1 MYFTE
6 IENAGIDFSA
16 ESIDDMTHALLKMR
30 DDLIKTKVAKETL
43 EERSTSEV
51 SFLKTQLQ
59 AEQQAKEAVEDQ
71 LSGKIAFAKKVN
83 TVVSFKMRAALLLS
97 TSFITRGRI
106 EAGKAALIL
115 MKNSDFDRTLRY

>member
-1 MYFTE
+1 MLRGVSNIRGLQKNLYFTE

-71 LSGKIAFAKKVN
+71 LSGRISFAKK
-83 TVVSFKMRAALLLS
+83 S
-97 TSFITRGRI
+97 IP
-106 EAGKAALIL
+106 
-115 MKNSDFDRTLRY
+115 

>member
-1 MYFTE
+1 MVEKNLLYFTE

-71 LSGKIAFAKKVN
+71 LSGKISPTKKSKIITCPKERKIVIGALSN
-83 TVVSFKMRAALLLS
+83 HVVSRFIQVKM
-97 TSFITRGRI
+97 I
-106 EAGKAALIL
+106 
-115 MKNSDFDRTLRY
+115 N

>member
-1 MYFTE
+1 
-6 IENAGIDFSA
+6 
-16 ESIDDMTHALLKMR
+16 MTHALLKMR

-71 LSGKIAFAKKVN
+71 LSGRISFAKKVN
-83 TVVSFKMRAALLLS
+83 TVVSYQNESCLVALSFLHNSREDGGKQGSSHFNEKLS
-97 TSFITRGRI
+97 F
-106 EAGKAALIL
+106 
-115 MKNSDFDRTLRY
+115 

>member
-1 MYFTE
+1 MESNTIDFTLIAERRIEHTWFTKNLYFTE

-71 LSGKIAFAKKVN
+71 LSGKISFAKK
-83 TVVSFKMRAALLLS
+83 
-97 TSFITRGRI
+97 
-106 EAGKAALIL
+106 
-115 MKNSDFDRTLRY
+115 